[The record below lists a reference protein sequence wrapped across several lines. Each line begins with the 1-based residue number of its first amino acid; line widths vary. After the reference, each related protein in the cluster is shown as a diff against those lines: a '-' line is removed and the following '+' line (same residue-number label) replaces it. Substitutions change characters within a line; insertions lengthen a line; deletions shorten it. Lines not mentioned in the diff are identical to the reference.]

1 MGRRTDYDFYNDN
14 RVCDRLDSSFLP
26 DSVRASVACS
36 NNLRAATSSSSTED
50 VSVVL
55 CSGECASFLSQL
67 TGDGPS
73 PAYLLADSD
82 GCFLIYEVEA
92 SMDRI
97 II

>member
-1 MGRRTDYDFYNDN
+1 MGRRTDSRFYNDN

-26 DSVRASVACS
+26 DSVRARLACS
-36 NNLRAATSSSSTED
+36 NNLRAATSSSTED

-82 GCFLIYEVEA
+82 GCLLIYEVEA